1 MRGGKSNGK
10 APRTVPPSPFFHPST
25 PRVVVV
31 QQTPRGTRRSV
42 PQKEEVTETKSSIV
56 GCSANLMNAIV
67 GAGIVGI
74 PYAIQQAGF
83 CSGIVLILL
92 VAALTDTS
100 LRWLINT
107 AKHVH
112 VGSYETLAEAAFGIN
127 GFRFVAANMGVMAY
141 GAMLSY
147 LTILRETFATVLLG
161 TSHDETVLV
170 QKRAILFAVSLCIM
184 VPLSSQRDMAGM
196 WMHND
201 RLCFALAV
209 SADRSS

>member
-1 MRGGKSNGK
+1 MRGGKANGK

-31 QQTPRGTRRSV
+31 QQTPRGTRRSI

-56 GCSANLMNAIV
+56 GCTANLMNAIV

-83 CSGIVLILL
+83 CAGIVLIVL

-127 GFRFVAANMGVMAY
+127 GFRFVAANMFVMAY
-141 GAMLSY
+141 GAMLTYLMIVKDSY
-147 LTILRETFATVLLG
+147 ATLLLG
-161 TSHDETVLV
+161 TSHDESVVL
-170 QKRAILFAVSLCIM
+170 QKRAVLFAVSLFIM
-184 VPLSSQRDMAGM
+184 VPLSSQRDMAGT
-196 WMHND
+196 
-201 RLCFALAV
+201 
-209 SADRSS
+209 SSPFLY